1 MSKMFLLIKW
11 KNHHSRTVLEETPEM
26 KDKEVGDSVVVSYG
40 RKKFEGNIIIRSE
53 NKVYLDS
60 LDVDENGYIIKKSQK
75 SKITR
80 RKRSDI
86 KNEEN
91 KIKAAKTKSRDNIV
105 SKIKNLPAIFEEN
118 SANNEESPSG
128 SGEKNSQPFKPKID
142 SSQISNLELNDK
154 EESSS
159 GSGEKNSQPFQPKID
174 SLRISNLELNDKEE
188 SSSGSGEKNSQPFQ
202 PKIDSLR
209 ISNLELTDNEK
220 SKSNSREKNS
230 EPAQNHHE
238 SIHVKSS
245 NIMNEHKDPEDE
257 EELVNKT
264 NKLLRTKMRNSTEK
278 MFQKQFSK
286 LIEKD
291 KVEKPTKSLIKK
303 GNNKLKITKTEVISQ
318 KISILPSHSEEM
330 VIEADVDKFGPML
343 KTEGIRKRSLSEKD
357 HDQDSAKKIR
367 VDMSGTT
374 SSAISGT
381 LIKIIILKVNKL
393 KFKYSSIVSLNC

>member
-142 SSQISNLELNDK
+142 SSQ
-154 EESSS
+154 
-159 GSGEKNSQPFQPKID
+159 
-174 SLRISNLELNDKEE
+174 ISNLELNDKEE